1 MFTAYASAWQSNSRA
16 VGAGRTASGR
26 NSEVAEMEISRQAVR
41 LPAGGRCRLRCRRS
55 SGASWPTAV
64 ADHQPVIDAA
74 SGRKLHARRSMRRWA
89 VRGLQIYVIRIVAA
103 RFPGRPLPHHRPHR
117 AVGIVEIETP
127 ELIPAP
133 HLKPLVFDPQEA
145 VSRCLQALGFTF
157 STYRRASQSEHLR
170 HSTSENHRA
179 PSPIPLALRP

>member
-1 MFTAYASAWQSNSRA
+1 MSSRIKEAAVRSAFRA
-16 VGAGRTASGR
+16 DGRFAFHSGRT
-26 NSEVAEMEISRQAVR
+26 NILV
-41 LPAGGRCRLRCRRS
+41 
-55 SGASWPTAV
+55 PTAPL

-89 VRGLQIYVIRIVAA
+89 VRGLQIYAIRIGAA